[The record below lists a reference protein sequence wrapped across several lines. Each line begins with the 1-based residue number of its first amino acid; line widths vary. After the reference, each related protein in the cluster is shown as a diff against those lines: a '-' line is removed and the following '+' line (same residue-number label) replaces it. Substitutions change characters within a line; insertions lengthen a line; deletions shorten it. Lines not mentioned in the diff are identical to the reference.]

1 VSSGVLDGDFY
12 GHPKA
17 IHAWGLHHS
26 SIGVWA
32 LSVSYAHKN
41 STGGVVSA
49 AFVIEK
55 LPAKRER
62 DAVIVALTSIA
73 PGEENPLW
81 TEVDGGWLIHNFGSR
96 SEFRTPE
103 QEEQLRQAR
112 SEAGRLGAA
121 KRWQEVG
128 NPDGNLP
135 MAKQGVAIS
144 DKERKALTALKERRD
159 VLSLCERLTMAMRR
173 NDPRAHV
180 APDSRRWLDAARL
193 LLDQDHRTVAEVER
207 VIDWCQA
214 DEFWRSNILS
224 MPKLREKFTQLSM
237 KATAPAPT
245 AERTTRKASNAAHI
259 GGLLKAVTT

>member
-1 VSSGVLDGDFY
+1 MSSGVLDGDFY

-32 LSVSYAHKN
+32 LGVSYAHKN
-41 STGGVVSA
+41 STGGIVSA

-62 DAVIVALTSIA
+62 DAVIAALTSIA
-73 PGEENPLW
+73 PGEQNPLW
-81 TEVDGGWLIHNFGSR
+81 SEVDGGWRIHNFGSR

-103 QEEQLRQAR
+103 QEDQLRQAR
-112 SEAGRLGAA
+112 SDAGRLGAA

-128 NPDGNLP
+128 NSDGNLP
-135 MAKQGVAIS
+135 IAKQGVAIS
-144 DKERKALTALKERRD
+144 DKERKALTALKERKD
-159 VLSLCERLTMAMRR
+159 VLSLCERLAIAMRR
-173 NDPRAHV
+173 NDPQAHV
-180 APDSRRWLDAARL
+180 SPESRRWLDAARL
-193 LLDQDHRTVAEVER
+193 LLDQDHRTVEEVER

-224 MPKLREKFTQLSM
+224 MPKLREKFTQLSLKM
-237 KATAPAPT
+237 ATASRP
-245 AERTTRKASNAAHI
+245 AERAGRESPSDLLRALDVAS
-259 GGLLKAVTT
+259 